1 MVPLML
7 RGFFKGKGH
16 AMNRLARISWTAL
29 LLGGTI
35 VSTGGAVAADR
46 TAEAILKDLESVQL
60 PKLDAARRND
70 STYIRDF
77 ITKRKESMDKRATL
91 ILELYK
97 TSPKHKQIP
106 TLMVERWASINS
118 GPEVDDII
126 KEIDQVLA
134 QTSDPKFKLEG
145 TFAKA
150 QKVLASSRSSGTP
163 DLSAVDEF
171 LKLAPKD
178 PRGVGLLYGASY
190 GAKKKETKTAIEDR
204 IVRDFPDS
212 MYAGMIK
219 GSRHQLEAIGKPFD
233 LDFTDA
239 IKGSAVSIKGLK
251 GKVVVID
258 FWATWCGPCVAEM
271 PKMKELYA
279 KYRDQG
285 VEFIGVSLDQPKE
298 QGGLDKLKTF
308 VKQNEIGWPQYYQ
321 GKGWESEFS
330 MSLGINSIPCV
341 FIVDAEGKLYSV
353 EAGGKLEEMIPDL
366 LKKKTALLG
375 GDVGGFDFGRD

>member
-1 MVPLML
+1 MSTIAKSL
-7 RGFFKGKGH
+7 
-16 AMNRLARISWTAL
+16 WTAVV
-29 LLGGTI
+29 LGSC
-35 VSTGGAVAADR
+35 VVAAGEALAAGRPAD
-46 TAEAILKDLESVQL
+46 AILKDLEAVEM
-60 PKLDAARRND
+60 PKLDASKRND
-70 STYIRDF
+70 QAYVREYLA
-77 ITKRKESMDKRATL
+77 KRQETLDKRAAL
-91 ILELYK
+91 ALELYK
-97 TSPKHKQIP
+97 TAPNHARVP
-106 TLMVERWASINS
+106 ELMVARWRMSTRPTGLS
-118 GPEVDDII
+118 VEDFL
-126 KEIDQVLA
+126 KEIDQVLT
-134 QTSDPKFKLEG
+134 QTTDSKFKLEAIF
-145 TFAKA
+145 TKA
-150 QKVLASSRSSGTP
+150 QLKLFNSRSSGTP
-163 DLSAVDEF
+163 DLSAAEEF

-178 PRGVGLLYGASY
+178 PRGSSLLYSATFA
-190 GAKKKETKTAIEDR
+190 AKEKDVKSAIEDR

-219 GSRHQLEAIGKPFD
+219 GSRHQHEAIGKPFD

-239 IKGSAVSIKGLK
+239 VKGSIVSIKGLK

-298 QGGLDKLKTF
+298 QGGLDKLKKF
-308 VKQNEIGWPQYYQ
+308 VKENEIGWPQYYQ

-353 EAGGKLEEMIPDL
+353 EARGKLEEMIPDL
-366 LKKKTALLG
+366 LKKKTAQ
-375 GDVGGFDFGRD
+375 VGGNVGSFNFGRE

>member
-1 MVPLML
+1 LIFNAFL
-7 RGFFKGKGH
+7 DTEEQ
-16 AMNRLARISWTAL
+16 AMTRLARIPWIAL
-29 LLGGTI
+29 VLGGCI
-35 VSTGGAVAADR
+35 ISTGAAMAADR
-46 TAEAILKDLESVQL
+46 SAEAILKELESVET
-60 PKLDAARRND
+60 PKLDASKRND

-97 TSPKHKQIP
+97 TSPTHKQIP

-118 GPEVDDII
+118 GPEVADII

-150 QKVLASSRSSGTP
+150 QKMLASSRSSDTP
-163 DLSAVDEF
+163 DLSAIDAF

-178 PRGVGLLYGASY
+178 PRGVSLLYGAAY
-190 GAKKKETKTAIEDR
+190 GAKAKETKTAIEDR
-204 IVRDFPDS
+204 IVTDFPDS

-219 GSRHQLEAIGKPFD
+219 GSRHQHETIGKPFD

-298 QGGLDKLKTF
+298 QGGLDKLKKF
-308 VKQNEIGWPQYYQ
+308 VKENEIAWPQYYQ

-341 FIVDAEGKLYSV
+341 FIVDADGKLYSV
-353 EAGGKLEEMIPDL
+353 EARGQLEEMIPDL
-366 LKKKTALLG
+366 LKKKTAQ
-375 GDVGGFDFGRD
+375 VGGNVGSFAFGRE